1 MLDREPEQRHDLEH
15 AQPAPN
21 VMGGELFT
29 VTRKTYYTAPSGKRM
44 LATVDVQE
52 RQPFLP
58 VAP

>member
-1 MLDREPEQRHDLEH
+1 MENITE
-15 AQPAPN
+15 AKKMPATAEKF
-21 VMGGELFT
+21 GGETFT